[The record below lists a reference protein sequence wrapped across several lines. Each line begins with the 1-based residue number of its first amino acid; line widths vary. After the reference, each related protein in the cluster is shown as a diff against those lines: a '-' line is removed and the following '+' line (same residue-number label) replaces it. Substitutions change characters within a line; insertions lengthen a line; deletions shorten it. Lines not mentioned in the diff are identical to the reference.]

1 MFWKP
6 VFGPPLPAWEEE
18 YLQQLPRCPLKNGCS
33 LTFAKIWRNKMG
45 VESLVAISPLERE
58 VICEEASALG
68 EEGAG

>member
-1 MFWKP
+1 MFRKS
-6 VFGPPLPAWEEE
+6 VFGLPSPCMGGGVPTAAPQVSSEEW
-18 YLQQLPRCPLKNGCS
+18 LF

-45 VESLVAISPLERE
+45 VESLVAVSPLERE